1 MPFVNAKFALP
12 TVSKPDGTLGA
23 YVQTKFPL
31 PTVSRPD
38 GTLGGYVQY
47 PANPRGQQF
56 IWPAQRIAIL
66 LAKQKA
72 DAAKKKSGTLGL
84 VHSNS
89 QIASDVYNAGPDGTD
104 KTLKPDGPAQQPQP
118 QSSQGMSYA
127 LALGGILVGGGV
139 IIALTKALSG
149 GARTGRPIPGAHV
162 YEGL

>member
-12 TVSKPDGTLGA
+12 TVSKADG
-23 YVQTKFPL
+23 
-31 PTVSRPD
+31 S
-38 GTLGGYVQY
+38 LGGYVQY

-89 QIASDVYNAGPDGTD
+89 QIASDVYNAGTDGTGR
-104 KTLKPDGPAQQPQP
+104 TLKPDGPAQQQP
-118 QSSQGMSYA
+118 NQGMSYA

-139 IIALTKALSG
+139 IIALVKALSG
-149 GARTGRPIPGAHV
+149 APRTGRPIAGAHV

>member
-1 MPFVNAKFALP
+1 MSFVAAKFALP
-12 TVSKPDGTLGA
+12 TVSKPDGTLSSWAADMFYG
-23 YVQTKFPL
+23 P
-31 PTVSRPD
+31 
-38 GTLGGYVQY
+38 LGGYVQY

-72 DAAKKKSGTLGL
+72 EKAKKKSGTLGL

-89 QIASDVYNAGPDGTD
+89 QIATDVYNAGPDGTN
-104 KTLKPDGPAQQPQP
+104 KTLKPDGSAQQQTQP
-118 QSSQGMSYA
+118 NQGMSYA
-127 LALGGILVGGGV
+127 LALAGILAGGGV

-149 GARTGRPIPGAHV
+149 GTRTGRPIPGAHV

>member
-12 TVSKPDGTLGA
+12 TVSKADG
-23 YVQTKFPL
+23 
-31 PTVSRPD
+31 S
-38 GTLGGYVQY
+38 LGGYVQY

-89 QIASDVYNAGPDGTD
+89 QIASDVYNAGPDGTG

-118 QSSQGMSYA
+118 QSNQGMSYA

-149 GARTGRPIPGAHV
+149 GTRTGRPIPGAHV

>member
-1 MPFVNAKFALP
+1 MSFVE
-12 TVSKPDGTLGA
+12 
-23 YVQTKFPL
+23 TKFPL
-31 PTVSRPD
+31 PTVSRRD
-38 GTLGGYVQY
+38 GTLGGYVEY
-47 PANPRGQQF
+47 NSIPRGDQF

-89 QIASDVYNAGPDGTD
+89 PIATGVYQAGPDGTD
-104 KTLKPDGPAQQPQP
+104 KLDPAQNQNAGAAQPP
-118 QSSQGMSYA
+118 GTNQGMSYA

-139 IIALTKALSG
+139 IIALVKALSG
-149 GARTGRPIPGAHV
+149 GARTGRPIAGAHV